1 VTLPKRLLTAVPLV
15 LIVLLAGCGG
25 DADGETPETEAGNS
39 QGEEGGESDLVQAAT
54 EQFEALLE
62 DEAGVYFALLSREC
76 REELGMAAVEGNLV
90 DRRSRASTD
99 GVDLSALSVAE
110 VSIEGGGS
118 EATVSLDIAG
128 PGGAQFR
135 ETLPHRWVFEEGGWH
150 MDDCSDF
157 RESQGGL
164 AGVGMDRDDP
174 MALGGV
180 GDVNGWLVSLTYVD
194 TDAEDFVVEFGGRPA
209 SEGSQYVS
217 VQVGFNY
224 NGAEPS
230 ITVGDELEFAM
241 VSGETVYGGESACE
255 TTETGVYFDPTVT
268 LTPGESTANPSVCRQ
283 VASEDVTSLLLRV
296 THIPTGDQW
305 WWRLDG

>member
-1 VTLPKRLLTAVPLV
+1 
-15 LIVLLAGCGG
+15 VLLAGCGG
-25 DADGETPETEAGNS
+25 DADGETPETGAVDS
-39 QGEEGGESDLVQAAT
+39 TQGEEGSDSDLVQAAT
-54 EQFEALLE
+54 EHFGALLE
-62 DEAGVYFALLSREC
+62 GDAEVYFALLSREC
-76 REELGMAAVEGNLV
+76 REGFGMAAVEATIV
-90 DRRSRASTD
+90 SRRSRASSD
-99 GVDLSALSVAE
+99 GVDLSALSVAD

-118 EATVSLDIAG
+118 DATVTLDIAG
-128 PGGAQFR
+128 PSGDQFR
-135 ETLPHRWVFEEGGWH
+135 ETLPHQWVFEEGGWH

-164 AGVGMDRDDP
+164 AGVGMDRNDP

-180 GDVNGWLVSLTYVD
+180 GDVNGWLVSLTYID
-194 TDAEDFVVEFGGRPA
+194 TDAEDFVVEFGGGP
-209 SEGSQYVS
+209 SSDGSQYVS

-241 VSGETVYGGESACE
+241 VSGETVYGDESACE
-255 TTETGVYFDPTVT
+255 TTEDGVYFDPTVT
-268 LTPGESTANPSVCRQ
+268 LAPGESAANPSVCRQ
-283 VASEDVTSLLLRV
+283 VASENATGLLLRV